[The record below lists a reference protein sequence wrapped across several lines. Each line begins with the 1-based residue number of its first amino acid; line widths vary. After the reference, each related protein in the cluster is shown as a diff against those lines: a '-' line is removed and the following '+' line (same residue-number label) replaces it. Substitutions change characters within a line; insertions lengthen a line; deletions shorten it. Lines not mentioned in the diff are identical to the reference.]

1 MKYFN
6 FLKVRA
12 EHYRLEYL
20 KALRDFQH
28 TVKPRFL
35 LFTLGSF
42 SVSVLVGYHLIESS
56 TLPTQTAFMAA
67 IFVLAG
73 LLWVTEALPLFAT
86 ALVVIALE
94 IILLAN
100 PGDWSWVGTG
110 MSGQDIHYSEFLS
123 PLSDPIIILFLG
135 GFILAQAAVKVGID
149 RALASNV
156 LKIFGS
162 KPRTVML
169 GLMAITAIFSMWMS
183 NTATT
188 AMMITLT
195 VPLLTQVESGD
206 PFKKAL
212 VLCIPFAANIGGMG
226 TPIASPPNAVTVA
239 FLKDI
244 GIEISF
250 LQWTLVALPLVVV
263 LLLITWMI
271 LWKVYQPK
279 KDIVLKSEAHKINPQ
294 GYYVMFVFVA
304 TIGLW
309 LSEGWH
315 GLPTSVVAFFPIVAF
330 TSTGIIRR
338 SDINSLEWHILIL
351 IAGGLAL
358 GSGLKITNLDNYLVG
373 LIPHNDTLIFPLLV
387 TVTVLLS
394 TFMSNTAAA
403 NLLIPLGVSYAVSTD
418 DSGLALEI
426 GIGIAFAASLA
437 MSLPIST
444 PPNAI
449 AYAKG
454 ILHSKDFSKA
464 GMLIGIIG
472 ITLIILIRLSM
483 HWFSA

>member
-1 MKYFN
+1 
-6 FLKVRA
+6 
-12 EHYRLEYL
+12 
-20 KALRDFQH
+20 
-28 TVKPRFL
+28 
-35 LFTLGSF
+35 
-42 SVSVLVGYHLIESS
+42 
-56 TLPTQTAFMAA
+56 MAA

-94 IILLAN
+94 IVLLAN
-100 PGDWSWVGTG
+100 PGDWTWIGTN
-110 MSGQDIHYSEFLS
+110 MLDAKIHYSDFLS

-162 KPRTVML
+162 KPKTVML

-195 VPLLTQVESGD
+195 VPLLAQVDSGD

-250 LQWTLVALPLVVV
+250 LEWTLTALPFVLV
-263 LLLITWMI
+263 LLLITWI
-271 LWKVYQPK
+271 TLWKVYRPQHK
-279 KDIVLKSEAHKINPQ
+279 IILKSEAHQINPQ
-294 GYYVMFVFVA
+294 GYYVMTIFVT

-315 GLPTSVVAFFPIVAF
+315 GLPTPVVAFFPIIAF

-358 GSGLKITNLDNYLVG
+358 GSGLKITQLDYYLVE
-373 LIPHNDTLIFPLLV
+373 LIPQSRTLIFPLLV

-403 NLLIPLGVSYAVSTD
+403 NLLIPLGVSYAVSMD
-418 DSGLALEI
+418 NSGLALEI

-464 GMLIGIIG
+464 GIFIGVTG
-472 ITLIILIRLSM
+472 IALIILIRLAIQWLSN
-483 HWFSA
+483 